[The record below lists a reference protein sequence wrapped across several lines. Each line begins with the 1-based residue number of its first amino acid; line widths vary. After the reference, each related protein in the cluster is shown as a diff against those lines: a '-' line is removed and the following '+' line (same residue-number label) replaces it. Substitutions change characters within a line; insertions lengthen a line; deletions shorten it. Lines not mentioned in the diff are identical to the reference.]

1 MIREIRELCERP
13 RDELAAAARRLEQK
27 QQQQPQ
33 SPPCRPAP
41 SSPPP
46 ARLPSPIV
54 ERLGPAPVSAPAP
67 APPVVAAHEPRSSP
81 QAHHSQ
87 PQAVAPVTAS
97 VAAAAAA
104 ALVSSP
110 GALHMP
116 NQQLLG
122 ALIHI
127 DNVTINQS
135 PPTPLPL
142 PLLFP
147 AGSNA
152 NSNWNANRSPLR
164 SREEPTRE
172 APALAPHSGASE
184 KAARSPEQRS
194 SSREAHAARATTP
207 RKHLE
212 YSYEAEQPSRSSAAR
227 NLNANASAA
236 DEQLEE
242 QQLFLADPNATCATD
257 PASASLAF
265 SLVASSPPPPTDDE
279 VRHPLTAAAVAA
291 ADAPRAP
298 FIDVRPVSA
307 RHTPTSPRRQFPLTA
322 AQNPELQE
330 AAARAVHSPPVSVSV
345 SLSPRNSPQSPSH
358 PASSSPPRVVPVQN
372 ESAFRAR
379 SSNNAPPVRLPHSS
393 VSVHEQR
400 SSSMS
405 SGSSRGSSSRRHL
418 PLRNAVL
425 EAFALHESQSHASF
439 SPAEQQ
445 QQQQQQQLDASS
457 GAASSVSDAT
467 QCLTV
472 RVPDT
477 VRTPPARDGPPL
489 ASVGTVAGTECRSPR
504 GLMGTEEQE
513 AASDASDVTISAP
526 ALEFEPDSLM
536 PTARTSDLD
545 DDF

>member
-13 RDELAAAARRLEQK
+13 RDELAAAARRLEQ
-27 QQQQPQ
+27 QQPSQ
-33 SPPCRPAP
+33 SPPRRPAP
-41 SSPPP
+41 TSPPP
-46 ARLPSPIV
+46 ARLPSPV
-54 ERLGPAPVSAPAP
+54 KERLGPAPVPAP
-67 APPVVAAHEPRSSP
+67 SVVAAYELRSSP
-81 QAHHSQ
+81 QAHHSH
-87 PQAVAPVTAS
+87 PQALTPVS
-97 VAAAAAA
+97 VAAAA
-104 ALVSSP
+104 ALVSSSD
-110 GALHMP
+110 ALHVP

-127 DNVTINQS
+127 ENVTINQS

-142 PLLFP
+142 PLPFA
-147 AGSNA
+147 AGSNS
-152 NSNWNANRSPLR
+152 NSQWNANRSL
-164 SREEPTRE
+164 EERTRK
-172 APALAPHSGASE
+172 APAVAPHSSASE
-184 KAARSPEQRS
+184 KTARTPEQRS
-194 SSREAHAARATTP
+194 SSSEAHAARAATP
-207 RKHLE
+207 LKQVE
-212 YSYEAEQPSRSSAAR
+212 YSYETEQPSRSSAAR
-227 NLNANASAA
+227 NLNANAG
-236 DEQLEE
+236 DDQREE
-242 QQLFLADPNATCATD
+242 QQPFLADPNATCATVTD
-257 PASASLAF
+257 AVSASLAF
-265 SLVASSPPPPTDDE
+265 SLVASSTPPPTDDE
-279 VRHPLTAAAVAA
+279 VRHPLTAAAVAAAA